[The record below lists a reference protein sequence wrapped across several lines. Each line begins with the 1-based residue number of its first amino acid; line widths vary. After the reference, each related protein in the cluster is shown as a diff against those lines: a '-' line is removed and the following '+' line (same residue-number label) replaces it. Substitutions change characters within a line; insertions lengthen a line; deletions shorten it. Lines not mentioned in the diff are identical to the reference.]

1 MTDPLDPV
9 GALRHGMSI
18 TAENGQ
24 VVWRMSPN
32 RARKIAALL
41 RAYTRAFSEAAR
53 LDAAATRAESQ

>member
-1 MTDPLDPV
+1 
-9 GALRHGMSI
+9 MSI

-41 RAYTRAFSEAAR
+41 RAYTRAFSEATR
-53 LDAAATRAESQ
+53 LDAAATKAETLSAG